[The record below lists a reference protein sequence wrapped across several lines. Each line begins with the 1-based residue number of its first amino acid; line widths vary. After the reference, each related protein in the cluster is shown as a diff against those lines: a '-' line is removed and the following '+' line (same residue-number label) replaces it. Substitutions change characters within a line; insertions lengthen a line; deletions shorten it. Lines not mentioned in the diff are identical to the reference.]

1 LKEPNTVIRHR
12 LFVPPA
18 FAVALILT
26 TAAPTRAGQLP
37 DIRGLS
43 CGLSFDSPF
52 QGVSF
57 FAGTVPGFGP
67 LTDPLVDPTAPS
79 LFVPIPHTFDVRA
92 DPSSPSDP
100 SRIAIDTRFFTD
112 VAPGDPVAFVPLT
125 LTGTYDRT
133 TGAIS
138 VSGGNTGTF
147 LNSRGPD
154 PFGVA
159 PGTFLF
165 EQITNPTESLH
176 GVLSVA
182 NGVLT
187 ITGTDPVVA
196 PGSPGNIGFGSA
208 DLLWLPPGTTDP
220 NQAVFSVPI
229 QDPTGAIYNWTAST
243 VPEPSAGLLL
253 LVGLGLTG
261 IRIIRRRA
269 ARAVRGWKG
278 GMVTS

>member
-1 LKEPNTVIRHR
+1 
-12 LFVPPA
+12 
-18 FAVALILT
+18 
-26 TAAPTRAGQLP
+26 
-37 DIRGLS
+37 
-43 CGLSFDSPF
+43 
-52 QGVSF
+52 
-57 FAGTVPGFGP
+57 
-67 LTDPLVDPTAPS
+67 
-79 LFVPIPHTFDVRA
+79 
-92 DPSSPSDP
+92 
-100 SRIAIDTRFFTD
+100 
-112 VAPGDPVAFVPLT
+112 

-138 VSGGNTGTF
+138 VRGGNTGTF

-208 DLLWLPPGTTDP
+208 SLLWLSAGTIDP
-220 NQAVFSVPI
+220 SQAVFRAPV
-229 QDPTGAIYNWTAST
+229 QDPTGANYNWTASA
-243 VPEPSAGLLL
+243 VSEPSTGLLL
-253 LVGLGLTG
+253 LVGLGLSG
-261 IRIIRRRA
+261 
-269 ARAVRGWKG
+269 ARTLLNLNRLPR
-278 GMVTS
+278 